1 MRLHFIEFQSVYD
14 IIPLGPISFQ
24 LDWSPYWA
32 INQWQLA
39 IKRLLWQETLK
50 VLFIMDSPI
59 IATFKFCGS
68 QWNGKIWWRLQLH
81 EAFPSIQEINGKWRN
96 RRLYVFYVQTFTFSG
111 SVIKPLCLYDKE
123 KVLTISFWG
132 KLKNE
137 I

>member
-14 IIPLGPISFQ
+14 IIPRGPISFQ

-39 IKRLLWQETLK
+39 IKRLLCQETLK

-81 EAFPSIQEINGKWRN
+81 EAFPRMRGINARAKEWIICILCTLSFTILSTNYKPKHLHWVVQSLMSCVGYMIQR
-96 RRLYVFYVQTFTFSG
+96 
-111 SVIKPLCLYDKE
+111 
-123 KVLTISFWG
+123 
-132 KLKNE
+132 
-137 I
+137 